1 MGHKNNNSGLKTNI
15 NGKKVSDRER
25 DQRRRLPSPPA
36 KIQAEPRSPA
46 PPVCVCV
53 CVCIRVGVCVCARA
67 RMCVSFSY
75 RGCAYSHIKCFC
87 LIFFYTRMCCARS
100 SAGKPLTSILSIDT
114 NTSPGRTLPHCSAG
128 LSRILKNKI
137 DVDF

>member
-1 MGHKNNNSGLKTNI
+1 
-15 NGKKVSDRER
+15 
-25 DQRRRLPSPPA
+25 
-36 KIQAEPRSPA
+36 
-46 PPVCVCV
+46 VCVRARACV
-53 CVCIRVGVCVCARA
+53 CQSRNVGVCIHI
-67 RMCVSFSY
+67 SY
-75 RGCAYSHIKCFC
+75 AFAMIN
-87 LIFFYTRMCCARS
+87 FYTRMCCARS